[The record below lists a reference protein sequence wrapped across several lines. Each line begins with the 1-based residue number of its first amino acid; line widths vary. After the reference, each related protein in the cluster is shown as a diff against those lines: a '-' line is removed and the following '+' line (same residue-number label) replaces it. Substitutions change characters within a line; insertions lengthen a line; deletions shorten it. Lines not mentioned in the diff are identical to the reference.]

1 MPKEITHILFS
12 DETFDKLKLDK
23 NRLSEIISS
32 NLDFYHFGCVGVDS
46 FYYNIKLPFIDK
58 EFVQWGDFVHGADG
72 NDTALAFRN
81 CADYLKK
88 NLNEPSFD
96 KKLAFIAGFITHI
109 AMDINFHPYVYYFS
123 GNYYDGEYPKRV
135 DAMMRHRLIEA
146 WIDLFMLNRKNI
158 DLHEFDSM
166 IRIENNK
173 KDNYEIIEFICKFF
187 AEAWETDKE
196 MIPSF
201 KRGYK
206 IQMFLNNHL
215 MKNRSFFSF
224 FRIVNYV
231 FDNRLRDLSALFY
244 PTKFHEMPDYIV
256 NFGSFI
262 HPVTGEKF
270 EGNLLDLWNNGLN
283 LSHKF
288 LKSVNDYIFEGL
300 SREEFDDI
308 FRGYSLDV
316 GLVGVNVKEVKHFSP
331 WSIVP

>member
-1 MPKEITHILFS
+1 MIVK
-12 DETFDKLKLDK
+12 
-23 NRLSEIISS
+23 R
-32 NLDFYHFGCVGVDS
+32 
-46 FYYNIKLPFIDK
+46 NI
-58 EFVQWGDFVHGADG
+58 
-72 NDTALAFRN
+72 
-81 CADYLKK
+81 
-88 NLNEPSFD
+88 
-96 KKLAFIAGFITHI
+96 
-109 AMDINFHPYVYYFS
+109 
-123 GNYYDGEYPKRV
+123 
-135 DAMMRHRLIEA
+135 
-146 WIDLFMLNRKNI
+146 
-158 DLHEFDSM
+158 
-166 IRIENNK
+166 IRILCFGDSNTRGFVPLSGGKQRYEADQRWTGLLQSALG
-173 KDNYEIIEFICKFF
+173 DNYEIIEFICKFF

-224 FRIVNYV
+224 FRIVNDV
-231 FDNRLRDLSALFY
+231 FDNRLRDFSALFY

-316 GLVGVNVKEVKHFSP
+316 GLEGVNVKEVKHFSP

>member
-201 KRGYK
+201 KQIGRA
-206 IQMFLNNHL
+206 H
-215 MKNRSFFSF
+215 
-224 FRIVNYV
+224 V
-231 FDNRLRDLSALFY
+231 
-244 PTKFHEMPDYIV
+244 
-256 NFGSFI
+256 
-262 HPVTGEKF
+262 
-270 EGNLLDLWNNGLN
+270 
-283 LSHKF
+283 
-288 LKSVNDYIFEGL
+288 
-300 SREEFDDI
+300 
-308 FRGYSLDV
+308 
-316 GLVGVNVKEVKHFSP
+316 
-331 WSIVP
+331 